1 MHFRSAIACAAVLAA
16 ILAPATARAA
26 WPHDPNV
33 AVPVIARAAAQT
45 GAVAVPDGAGGAIV
59 FWQDARNGEYD
70 VYAQRIDAGG
80 SLRWAAAG
88 VPVCTAAG
96 DQTQLVACSD
106 SAGGAIVAWT
116 DARSGTQSDIYAQR
130 VSAAGTVPWTAN
142 GVAVCTYAQNQRFPC
157 ITADGAGGAVIA
169 WEDFGSAT
177 NYDIY
182 AQRVNAAGTPLWNS
196 NGAFACLATGDQTDP
211 TIAMDGNGGAYVAW
225 SDLRSGSAL
234 TSDVY
239 AQRLNDAGA
248 AQWGTGGIGVCAAA
262 NSQGEQAAI
271 ADGAGGVI
279 LAWADY
285 RSGDLDIY
293 AQRCG
298 ADGVAQWG
306 ANGRAVCT
314 IASSQTGP
322 ELVSDGSQGA
332 VLAWYDFRNGNT
344 DLYAQRVNSAG
355 TALWTT
361 NGVAAVAASGTQ
373 AYLTMVTDGAGGA
386 IVAWEDQRALA
397 ESDVYAQ
404 RLGSNGI
411 AQWTANGVAV
421 STAAF
426 SQAGVTLAADG
437 RGGAVAVWAD
447 QRVVAN
453 GFDIYAQRLDRFGQ
467 LGDPAATLAS
477 VRDVPGDQGGRVKV
491 SWNAS
496 WLDADPTYGVVEY
509 RLWRSAPQALAKRGA
524 AVRGTTTDPDEAA
537 AKGLR
542 LVLPFASNDYS
553 WELVGTQTAAI
564 LPAYSMIAS
573 TTSDSGAAGNW
584 RTAFMVEARAS
595 TAVGADRWYSAP
607 DSGYSVDNLAPATP
621 APFTGQ
627 YLGAQTALDW
637 NANGEADLAGY
648 RLYRGGSVSFVPSEA
663 NRIAF
668 TADTDWLDPAGAP
681 WIYKLTAVDVHG
693 NESAPATLVPAGT
706 TGVSDA
712 TFALDF
718 AAPSPN
724 PVRDAAR
731 LAFTLPVAGAVRVE
745 VLDVTGRRVATPA
758 DGGFAAGAHV
768 LRWDAR
774 DGAGHAL
781 APGVYLVRLSAA
793 GRALTRRVAVA
804 R

>member
-1 MHFRSAIACAAVLAA
+1 MPTRFVVAVLAA
-16 ILAPATARAA
+16 IALTLVGPASARAA
-26 WPHDPNV
+26 WPHDPNIN
-33 AVPVIARAAAQT
+33 VPVIARAAAQT

-59 FWQDARNGEYD
+59 FWQDARNGAYD

-80 SLRWAAAG
+80 STRWAASG
-88 VPVCTAAG
+88 VPVCTATG

-106 SAGGAIVAWT
+106 SAGGAIVAWV
-116 DARSGTQSDIYAQR
+116 DARVGANTDIYAQR
-130 VSAAGTVPWTAN
+130 VNANGVVQWTAN
-142 GVAVCTYAQNQRFPC
+142 GVAVCAFAQIQRHPC
-157 ITADGAGGAVIA
+157 IAADGFGGAVIA
-169 WEDFGSAT
+169 WEDFGSGT
-177 NYDIY
+177 NYDIF
-182 AQRVNAAGTPLWNS
+182 AQRVTAAGTILGAP
-196 NGAFACLATGDQTDP
+196 NGSVVCLAANDQAAP
-211 TIAMDGNGGAYVAW
+211 TIAPDGAGGAYVAW
-225 SDLRSGSAL
+225 TDARPGSFL

-239 AQRLNDAGA
+239 AQHLNGA
-248 AQWGTGGIGVCAAA
+248 MSYQWTNGGIGV
-262 NSQGEQAAI
+262 SQLTGPQGEPKAI
-271 ADGAGGVI
+271 SDGAGGVI
-279 LAWADY
+279 LAWDDLSA
-285 RSGDLDIY
+285 GDSRILAGRY
-293 AQRCG
+293 G
-298 ADGVAQWG
+298 ADGVG
-306 ANGRAVCT
+306 LYENRLVCT
-314 IASSQTGP
+314 NPGP
-322 ELVSDGSQGA
+322 QGFPQLVSDGSQGA
-332 VLAWYDFRNGNT
+332 IFFWDDYRSGN
-344 DLYAQRVNSAG
+344 DDVYAQRLNATG
-355 TALWTT
+355 TALWTAT
-361 NGVAAVAASGTQ
+361 GVAVTTAAATQ
-373 AYLTMVTDGAGGA
+373 GLIAIASDGAGGA
-386 IVAWEDQRALA
+386 IVAWEDYRGLGHP
-397 ESDVYAQ
+397 DVYAQ
-404 RLGSNGI
+404 RVGSNGVV
-411 AQWTANGVAV
+411 QWTANGVAV
-421 STAAF
+421 STAANP
-426 SQAGVTLAADG
+426 QTGVGLVADG

-447 QRVVAN
+447 QRVIAN
-453 GFDIYAQRLDRFGQ
+453 GSDVYAQRVDRFGQ
-467 LGDPAATLAS
+467 LGDPAAAITS

-491 SWNAS
+491 SWSAS

-509 RLWRSAPQALAKRGA
+509 RLWRSAPQALAKGGA

-542 LVLPFASNDYS
+542 LVLPFASNDYA

-584 RTAFMVEARAS
+584 RTAFMVEARSS

-627 YLGAQTALDW
+627 YLGAQTTLDW

-706 TGVSDA
+706 TGASDA

-731 LAFTLPVAGAVRVE
+731 LAFTLPVAGAVRVD
-745 VLDVTGRRVATPA
+745 VLDVTGRRVATPV
-758 DGGFAAGAHV
+758 DGGYAAGAHV

-774 DGAGHAL
+774 DDAGHAL